1 VGDDDDGPLR
11 APHCVDAICHELERV
26 DVQARIGFVEDR
38 QLRSEG
44 AGHPNVLVLRRESEL
59 PIMRVSPAEYA
70 DVAADLRRVD
80 GAEQEEIRIRL
91 GGSVRGGGR

>member
-1 VGDDDDGPLR
+1 M
-11 APHCVDAICHELERV
+11 
-26 DVQARIGFVEDR
+26 
-38 QLRSEG
+38 
-44 AGHPNVLVLRRESEL
+44 PNVLVLRRESEL

-91 GGSVRGGGR
+91 GAPARGGAR